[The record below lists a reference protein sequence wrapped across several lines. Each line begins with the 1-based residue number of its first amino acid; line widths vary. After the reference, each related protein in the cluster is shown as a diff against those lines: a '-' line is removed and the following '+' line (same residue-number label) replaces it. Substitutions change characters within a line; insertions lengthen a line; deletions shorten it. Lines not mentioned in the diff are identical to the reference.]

1 MAARS
6 FRAPLKAAMRRQRAA
21 TPDAPPVTG
30 SDDQALLAAALADV
44 RPLPPG
50 NRARIQKPRPA
61 PVPRQREADE
71 QLALRESLAEA
82 DESLLLDGGAE
93 ESFAQPGVSRRT
105 LTDLRRGRWVA
116 EAVLDLHGMKRNEAR
131 LAIDEFL
138 DDCLAQRRRVVR
150 IIHGRGLGS
159 PGGVS
164 ILKLLSR
171 QWLLGRTGVLAYCQA
186 RQQDGGEGAIQVLL
200 RGY

>member
-6 FRAPLKAAMRRQRAA
+6 FRAPLKAALRRQPAA
-21 TPDAPPVTG
+21 SADAPPKAR
-30 SDDQALLAAALADV
+30 DEDRALLAAALADV
-44 RPLPPG
+44 TPLPPG
-50 NRARIQKPRPA
+50 NRARVQKPRPA
-61 PVPRQREADE
+61 PIARQRQADDRA
-71 QLALRESLAEA
+71 ALRESLAEP
-82 DESLLLDGGAE
+82 DETLLLEGGAE

-105 LTDLRRGRWVA
+105 LADLRRGRWVA
-116 EAVLDLHGMKRNEAR
+116 EAVLDLHGLKRAEAR
-131 LAIDEFL
+131 AAIDAFL
-138 DDCLAQRRRVVR
+138 EDCLGRRRRVVR

-171 QWLLGRTGVLAYCQA
+171 QWLLGRAGVLAYCQA

-200 RGY
+200 RG